1 MKNNLQEVNISSDL
15 SNLDTEIPSVA
26 QDDQPPLEP
35 FEEVLAGEFNKAMM
49 YDE

>member
-1 MKNNLQEVNISSDL
+1 MTHVRYISLLFSHI
-15 SNLDTEIPSVA
+15 LDTEIPSKA

-35 FEEVLAGEFNKAMM
+35 FEEVLAGELDKAML